1 MLILVA
7 TPIGNLGDI
16 SFRAIDALK
25 KADLILCEDTRHSQT
40 LLQHYEIKKPLQSYH
55 KFNEQKKT
63 EELIELLQEGKTI
76 CLISDAG
83 TPLIS
88 DPGHPLV
95 QACIKEG
102 ITVSAIPGACALIQ
116 ALICSGMPTERFQF
130 IGFLPKK
137 EKELQ
142 KTLLDLA
149 VYPGVSLCYES
160 PHRILE
166 TLKLTAAVAPDTPLC
181 LARELT
187 KKFEQFL
194 RGTAKELLPIL
205 EKNPPKGECVLL
217 LHGQEAKEDYSSLS
231 VEAHV
236 EQIQN
241 VYQVSKR
248 DAIKVV
254 AELRGLKKSELY
266 RSLHQSEE

>member
-16 SFRAIDALK
+16 SLRALETLK
-25 KADLILCEDTRHSQT
+25 SADLILCEDTRHSQK
-40 LLQHYEIKKPLQSYH
+40 LLHHYQIKKPLQSYH

-63 EELIELLQEGKTI
+63 EELLQILKSGKTI

-95 QACIKEG
+95 KACIEEN
-102 ITVSAIPGACALIQ
+102 IPFTAIPGACALIQ
-116 ALICSGMPTERFQF
+116 ALICSGLQTERFQF
-130 IGFLPKK
+130 VGFLPKK

-142 KTLLDLA
+142 IALEEIST
-149 VYPGVSLCYES
+149 YPGVTICYES
-160 PHRILE
+160 PHRIFNTIKQLE
-166 TLKLTAAVAPDTPLC
+166 KINPEIPIC

-194 RGTAKELLPIL
+194 RGTANTLKVAL
-205 EKNPPKGECVLL
+205 ETTSLKGECVLL
-217 LHGQEAKEDYSSLS
+217 IQGEKSEVDYSSLS
-231 VEAHV
+231 LEAHV
-236 EQIQN
+236 EQIQKDH
-241 VYQVSKR
+241 QVSKR
-248 DAIKVV
+248 DAIKIV
-254 AELRGLKKSELY
+254 ADLRGQKKSALY
-266 RSLHQSEE
+266 RSLHL